1 MESTTAPFRALECAI
16 RPEWLS
22 ATTSHLFIANYVVL
36 FNDAARNLF
45 ITLGLD
51 DDYREMHGQ
60 VYMTGGLNVLY
71 EREIFEDEVALVD
84 IIIADANEKRA
95 HLALEMYRKGETQ
108 RICFAE
114 MLFVSVSRAT
124 GRSAPWAGDFAARLA
139 AMKTEHDTLLR
150 PRGFGQTIG
159 IKRR

>member
-1 MESTTAPFRALECAI
+1 MESTTTPFRALECAI

-22 ATTSHLFIANYVVL
+22 ATTSHLFIANYVML

-45 ITLGLD
+45 IALGLD
-51 DDYREMHGQ
+51 DDYREIHGQ
-60 VYMTGGLNVLY
+60 AYVTGGLNVLY
-71 EREIFEDEVALVD
+71 EREIFGEDVALID
-84 IIIADANEKRA
+84 IIIADADEKRV
-95 HLALEMYRKGETQ
+95 HLALEMYREGETQ

-114 MLFVSVSRAT
+114 MLLVSVSRAT
-124 GRSAPWAGDFAARLA
+124 GRSAPWAGDFGARLA
-139 AMKTEHDTLLR
+139 AMQAEHDTLPR